1 MAAAKKRRQ
10 EKICFLRI
18 REQTVEILTDPER
31 FDGKH
36 GVALTLYL
44 ALLTQAVHQ
53 EKPEYLFP
61 DGNWE
66 SFLRA
71 LHERYRWP
79 EETIDAA
86 LRMLCRNGLLENHR
100 SRLTFPG
107 TEHVFGSEWPSA
119 ASMRKRR
126 RLQAEERSRSASGH
140 SGAADRLTQL
150 KRKVHLRGKGK
161 AEPLQKAQR

>member
-44 ALLTQAVHQ
+44 ALLMQAPHQ
-53 EKPEYLFP
+53 ERPEYPFP
-61 DGNWE
+61 EGNWKMLLE
-66 SFLRA
+66 T
-71 LHERYRWP
+71 LHEKYRWP

-86 LRMLCRNGLLENHR
+86 LRMLCRNNLLENQKTG
-100 SRLTFPG
+100 LAFPEA
-107 TEHVFGSEWPSA
+107 EHTFGSEWPSA
-119 ASMRKRR
+119 ASMRRKRQREAQERKKQETERQAGNSRLAHLKQTVNRRQETEAAQQTRR
-126 RLQAEERSRSASGH
+126 R
-140 SGAADRLTQL
+140 
-150 KRKVHLRGKGK
+150 
-161 AEPLQKAQR
+161 